1 MKLGW
6 PQIVYICL
14 IMMNLGMYLVK
25 HGEKNNT
32 KYNIFCYSFF
42 STILIKGIHGR
53 KGKIFL

>member
-32 KYNIFCYSFF
+32 KYNFFTCLLSNLISVWILYSGGFF
-42 STILIKGIHGR
+42 S
-53 KGKIFL
+53 